1 MVCNIYE
8 KWCVPFS
15 FLCYTKHS
23 VDLKGETN
31 NMERRNAWKI
41 YTADQLKEL
50 DQINS
55 RYKVCLDEGKTERE
69 CVRLTVKEIEKKGYR
84 NLKDI
89 KGSLKAGDK
98 VYAVCMGKS
107 IAMFLIGKE
116 PLENGMNILGAHID
130 SPRIDVKQN
139 PLYENED
146 LAYLDTH
153 YYGGIK
159 KYQWVTLPL
168 ALHGVIVKTDGTV
181 QKVNIGE
188 KEDDPVFVVTDLLIH
203 LAGKQMEKKAST
215 VIEGEKLDLLIGSRP
230 LEKEEGLDEDE
241 KDAVKANVMKILT
254 DYYNM
259 EEEDFLSAELEIVPA
274 GKARDCGLDRSM
286 ILAYGQDDRVCAF
299 TSLFA
304 MLDVEDVERTSCC
317 ILVDKEEI
325 GSVGA
330 TGMHSRFFEN
340 VVAELV
346 ALTEGESDLKVRR
359 VLQNS
364 KMLSSDVSAAYD
376 PMYAEAFEKRSAA
389 FFGRGL
395 VFNKFTG
402 ARGKSGSNDANAE
415 YLAEV
420 RRAMNAEDV
429 SYQFAELGK
438 VDLGG
443 GGTIAYIMANYGME
457 VIDSGVAV
465 LSMHAPW
472 EVTSKADVYE
482 AYRGYKSF
490 LRNI

>member
-1 MVCNIYE
+1 
-8 KWCVPFS
+8 
-15 FLCYTKHS
+15 
-23 VDLKGETN
+23 
-31 NMERRNAWKI
+31 MERRNAWKV
-41 YTADQLKEL
+41 YDQTEL
-50 DQINS
+50 EKLDKINET
-55 RYKVCLDEGKTERE
+55 YKNCLDDGKTERE
-69 CVRLTVKEIEKKGYR
+69 CITLAVKKAEAAGYK
-84 NLKDI
+84 NLKELQ
-89 KGSLKAGDK
+89 KEHVKLKAGDK
-98 VYAVCMGKS
+98 VYAVCMDKS
-107 IAMFLIGKE
+107 IVLFIIGQE

-139 PLYENED
+139 PLYENEE

-168 ALHGVIVKTDGTV
+168 ALHGVIAKKDGTIV
-181 QKVNIGE
+181 PVSIGE
-188 KEDDPVFVVTDLLIH
+188 EEEDPVFVITDLLVH
-203 LAGKQMEKKAST
+203 LASKQLEKKGS
-215 VIEGEKLDLLIGSRP
+215 VVVEGEKLDLLIGSRP
-230 LEKEEGLDEDE
+230 LEQDPSLDQEEKE
-241 KDAVKANVMKILT
+241 AVKANVMELLKK
-254 DYYNM
+254 YYDM

-286 ILAYGQDDRVCAF
+286 VLAYGQDDRVCAF
-299 TSLFA
+299 TSLLA
-304 MLDVEDVERTSCC
+304 ILDTPQVTRTGCC

-346 ALTEGESDLKVRR
+346 AMTDGESELKVRR
-359 VLQNS
+359 ALQNS
-364 KMLSSDVSAAYD
+364 RMLSSDVSAAYD
-376 PMYAEAFEKRSAA
+376 PMYADVFEKRSSA
-389 FFGRGL
+389 FFGKGL

-402 ARGKSGSNDANAE
+402 SRGKSGSNDANAE
-415 YLAEV
+415 YLAKIRGV
-420 RRAMNAEDV
+420 MDDADV

-438 VDLGG
+438 VDAGG

-482 AYRGYKSF
+482 AYKGYVAF
-490 LRNI
+490 LKNM

>member
-1 MVCNIYE
+1 
-8 KWCVPFS
+8 
-15 FLCYTKHS
+15 
-23 VDLKGETN
+23 
-31 NMERRNAWKI
+31 MERRNAWKT
-41 YTADQLKEL
+41 YTQEQLKEL
-50 DQINS
+50 DQIND
-55 RYKVCLDEGKTERE
+55 RYKICLDEGKTERE
-69 CVRLTVKEIEKKGYR
+69 CIRLTVKEIEKQGYR
-84 NLKDI
+84 NLNDI
-89 KGSLKAGDK
+89 KGSLKTGDK

-107 IAMFLIGKE
+107 IAMFRIGKE

-139 PLYENED
+139 PLYENEE

-181 QKVNIGE
+181 QEVSIGE
-188 KEDDPVFVVTDLLIH
+188 KEEDPVFVVTDLLIH
-203 LAGKQMEKKAST
+203 LAGKQMEKKASA
-215 VIEGEKLDLLIGSRP
+215 VIDGEKLDLLIGSRP
-230 LEKEEGLDEDE
+230 LEKEERLDESE
-241 KDAVKANVMKILT
+241 KEAVKANVMRILT
-254 DYYNM
+254 DYYDM

-274 GKARDCGLDRSM
+274 GKARDCGIDRSM

-304 MLDVEDVERTSCC
+304 MLDVEEAVRTSCC

-346 ALTEGESDLKVRR
+346 ALTEGESELKVRR
-359 VLQNS
+359 ALQNS
-364 KMLSSDVSAAYD
+364 RMLSSDVSAAYD

-389 FFGRGL
+389 FFGKGL

-415 YLAEV
+415 YLAEI
-420 RRAMNAEDV
+420 RRAMNTEDI

-438 VDLGG
+438 VDIGG

-472 EVTSKADVYE
+472 EVTSKADGYE

>member
-1 MVCNIYE
+1 MVRSIYE

-69 CVRLTVKEIEKKGYR
+69 CVRLTVKEIEKQGYR
-84 NLKDI
+84 NLNDI
-89 KGSLKAGDK
+89 KGSLKTGDK

-107 IAMFLIGKE
+107 IAMFRIGKE

-139 PLYENED
+139 PLYENEA

-181 QKVNIGE
+181 QEVSIGE
-188 KEDDPVFVVTDLLIH
+188 KEEDPVFVVTDLLIH
-203 LAGKQMEKKAST
+203 LAGKQMEKKASV

-230 LEKEEGLDEDE
+230 LEKEERLDESE
-241 KDAVKANVMKILT
+241 KEAVKANVMRILT
-254 DYYNM
+254 DYYDM

-274 GKARDCGLDRSM
+274 GKARDCGIDRSM

-304 MLDVEDVERTSCC
+304 MLDVEEAVRTSCC

-346 ALTEGESDLKVRR
+346 ALTEGESELKVRR
-359 VLQNS
+359 ALQNS
-364 KMLSSDVSAAYD
+364 RMLSSDVSAAYD
-376 PMYAEAFEKRSAA
+376 PMYAEVFEKRSAA
-389 FFGRGL
+389 FFGKGL

-402 ARGKSGSNDANAE
+402 SRGKSGSNDANAE
-415 YLAEV
+415 YLAKI
-420 RRAMNAEDV
+420 RNAMDAQAV
-429 SYQFAELGK
+429 AYQFAELGK
-438 VDLGG
+438 VDAGG

-482 AYRGYKSF
+482 AYKGYRAF
-490 LRNI
+490 IEEM

>member
-1 MVCNIYE
+1 
-8 KWCVPFS
+8 
-15 FLCYTKHS
+15 
-23 VDLKGETN
+23 
-31 NMERRNAWKI
+31 MERRNAWKT
-41 YTADQLKEL
+41 YTAEQLKEL
-50 DQINS
+50 DQIND
-55 RYKVCLDEGKTERE
+55 RYKTCLDEGKTERE
-69 CVRLTVKEIEKKGYR
+69 CVRLAVKEIEKKGYR

-107 IAMFLIGKE
+107 IAMFQIGKE

-139 PLYENED
+139 PLYENEE

-181 QKVNIGE
+181 QEVNIGE
-188 KEDDPVFVVTDLLIH
+188 KDDDPVFVVTDLLIH
-203 LAGKQMEKKAST
+203 LAGKQMEKKASV

-230 LEKEEGLDEDE
+230 LEKEEGLDESE
-241 KDAVKANVMKILT
+241 KEAVKANVMKILT
-254 DYYNM
+254 EYYDI

-274 GKARDCGLDRSM
+274 GKARDCGIDRSM
-286 ILAYGQDDRVCAF
+286 VLAYGQDDRVCAF

-304 MLDVEDVERTSCC
+304 MMDVEDAARTSCC

-346 ALTEGESDLKVRR
+346 ALTDGESELKVRR
-359 VLQNS
+359 ALQNS
-364 KMLSSDVSAAYD
+364 RMLSSDVSAAYD

-389 FFGRGL
+389 FFGKGL

-490 LRNI
+490 FRNI